1 MPVKKKL
8 ILMGVA
14 AALVTT
20 TIIGGT
26 LAATT
31 YKGGII
37 TTDASIETGN
47 LDLAVSDAETGE
59 ETDEVMNRLS
69 VSEPLMPGQ
78 SVSFSKEVTNTG
90 VYPFYLRAVVY
101 KTWNE
106 EQEEMPRAITLFGEI
121 DVPAVL
127 SADKILATPGESW
140 IPYYNGDEQIIL
152 YYNKVVQPGEVVTN
166 PFISQLQLSTG
177 TDNAYAGK
185 QFTVEYTLQAVQA
198 DDGETAIA
206 TEWGVFPTFEGS
218 TTTISSISE
227 VD

>member
-1 MPVKKKL
+1 
-8 ILMGVA
+8 MGVA

-37 TTDASIETGN
+37 TTDASVETGD
-47 LDLAVSDAETGE
+47 LDLAVSETV
-59 ETDEVMNRLS
+59 TDEIANGLTVP
-69 VSEPLMPGQ
+69 EALMPGQ

-90 VYPFYLRAVVY
+90 VYPFYLRAIVY

-106 EQEEMPRAITLFGEI
+106 EQSETPKVLELMGEEDIP
-121 DVPAVL
+121 VVL

-140 IPYYNGDEQIIL
+140 IPFYNGDEQIVL
-152 YYNKVVQPGEVVTN
+152 YYNKVVNPGDVVTD
-166 PFISQLQLSTG
+166 PFISQLELSTS

-206 TEWGVFPTFEGS
+206 TEWGVFPTFDGS

-227 VD
+227 VK

>member
-31 YKGGII
+31 YRGGTIV
-37 TTDASIETGN
+37 TAASVETGD
-47 LDLAVSDAETGE
+47 LDLAVSDSSTYEKRQTLAI
-59 ETDEVMNRLS
+59 
-69 VSEPLMPGQ
+69 SEPLMPGQ
-78 SVSFSKEVTNTG
+78 SVSFSKKIENTG

-101 KTWNE
+101 KSWNE
-106 EQEEMPRAITLFGEI
+106 EEQQVPQVMALFGDMGILGDPE
-121 DVPAVL
+121 L
-127 SADKILATPGESW
+127 SADKILATPGEAW

-152 YYNKVVQPGEVVTN
+152 YYNKVVEPGEIVTD

-177 TDNAYAGK
+177 ADNAYAGK
-185 QFTVEYTLQAVQA
+185 EFTVEYTLQAVQA
-198 DDGETAIA
+198 GDGETAIA
-206 TEWGVFPTFEGS
+206 TEWGVFPMFDGG
-218 TTTISSISE
+218 TTTITSISE
-227 VD
+227 VK

>member
-1 MPVKKKL
+1 VKKKL

-37 TTDASIETGN
+37 ATDASIETGN
-47 LDLAVSDAETGE
+47 LDLAVSEA
-59 ETDEVMNRLS
+59 ETDEIINELS
-69 VSEPLMPGQ
+69 VSEALMPGQ

-90 VYPFYLRAVVY
+90 IYPFYLRAIVY

-106 EQEEMPRAITLFGEI
+106 VEEEI
-121 DVPAVL
+121 PKEFALLKDADIPVIL

-152 YYNKVVQPGEVVTN
+152 YYNKVVKPGEVVTD
-166 PFISQLQLSTG
+166 PFISQLQLSKD

-206 TEWGVFPTFEGS
+206 TEWGVFPTFDGS
-218 TTTISSISE
+218 MTTISSISE
-227 VD
+227 IK